1 VTKGLN
7 KKVLCF
13 IDESGTAGS
22 GPFQLGALFVLA
34 REAGRLDKAF
44 SDLLPADANEVH
56 AVKMANG
63 YLQGL
68 LDRLHGGADLDRVVM
83 INQHFQGRQGG
94 PPVVYAQAV
103 VETVKIG
110 MKRFRS
116 VLGRDSV
123 GNVDVITDVNQH
135 NDHPDFDAEME
146 RARRDDGRFRGVNRV
161 VRLDSGASRL
171 LQLADVVAYA
181 RRWIIDGEMNAHGL
195 REKYGIDLL

>member
-1 VTKGLN
+1 MTKGLN

-44 SDLLPADANEVH
+44 SDLLPSDANEVH

-68 LDRLHGGADLDRVVM
+68 LDRLRAGADLDRVVL
-83 INQHFQGRQGG
+83 INQHFQDRPGA
-94 PPVVYAQAV
+94 PPLVYAQAV

-110 MKRFRS
+110 MKRFRT

-135 NDHPDFDAEME
+135 NHHPDFDAEME
-146 RARRDDGRFRGVNRV
+146 RARNDDGRFRGVNRV

-181 RRWIIDGEMNAHGL
+181 RRWVVDGEVNAQGL
-195 REKYGIDLL
+195 REKFGIDLL

>member
-1 VTKGLN
+1 MTKGLN

-22 GPFQLGALFVLA
+22 GSFQLGAVLVLA
-34 REAGRLDKAF
+34 REAGRLDKTF

-63 YLQGL
+63 YLQSL
-68 LDRLHGGADLDRVVM
+68 LDRLRAGADFDRVVL
-83 INQHFQGRQGG
+83 INQHFQGRPGT

-181 RRWIIDGEMNAHGL
+181 RRWIVDGEMNAQGL